1 MKAGQPM
8 IQWVEINRKAFL
20 HNVGEFKRRLGRTEL
35 MAVVKA
41 NAYGHGLLEIA
52 SLAREAGL
60 NWLGVNN
67 VEEGLALRQAGFS
80 QKILIL
86 GYVGLDQA
94 EAAVA
99 ADLRCVA
106 YNLENIRALARA
118 ARRLKKKAIVHLKIE
133 TGTNRQGIPIKSLGI
148 IAKELKKWPE
158 IEVEGISSHFAN
170 IEDTTDDFIQIST
183 GQFFGGGPLL
193 RKQWPVHSGQAL
205 SLFGR
210 SYSVS

>member
-1 MKAGQPM
+1 M

-20 HNVGEFKRRLGRTEL
+20 HNVGEFKRRLCRTEL

-86 GYVGLDQA
+86 GYIGLDQA

-118 ARRLKKKAIVHLKIE
+118 ARRLKRKL
-133 TGTNRQGIPIKSLGI
+133 S
-148 IAKELKKWPE
+148 
-158 IEVEGISSHFAN
+158 
-170 IEDTTDDFIQIST
+170 FI
-183 GQFFGGGPLL
+183 
-193 RKQWPVHSGQAL
+193 
-205 SLFGR
+205 
-210 SYSVS
+210 